1 MIKIED
7 YKLQMYV
14 DNELEPSEI
23 KEIQEFLNTNSEA
36 KLKVDSYRKINN
48 LISENFKSIET
59 EDFQK
64 KTIDLLLKEDVSII
78 NKIFNYRI
86 KLIPAFASFA
96 AVLFVTI
103 FTYNSFIVN
112 ISNETKNLNATNKSL
127 IIEELK
133 GIIGEQEAT
142 SLVSTIQNKNIKFKL
157 INEFKNNSG
166 NNCKEFKFFDFQIK
180 DLNIDEAIF
189 CKDNLGN
196 EKLTKIKFFK
206 GPLKQT

>member
-64 KTIDLLLKEDVSII
+64 KTIDLLLKEDVSQE
-78 NKIFNYRI
+78 
-86 KLIPAFASFA
+86 LD
-96 AVLFVTI
+96 LF
-103 FTYNSFIVN
+103 
-112 ISNETKNLNATNKSL
+112 LPHL
-127 IIEELK
+127 
-133 GIIGEQEAT
+133 EQ
-142 SLVSTIQNKNIKFKL
+142 VQ
-157 INEFKNNSG
+157 
-166 NNCKEFKFFDFQIK
+166 
-180 DLNIDEAIF
+180 
-189 CKDNLGN
+189 
-196 EKLTKIKFFK
+196 
-206 GPLKQT
+206 